1 MWKASGNNMIMGT
14 DLTVDT
20 SNTAKKLF
28 TLTSTGEGKL
38 KNAVYTKFKALLDNY
53 VPDELKPEVDDPK
66 EATEED
72 DFINTIAVEG
82 GPMDI
87 AFKYLQAAGKTTTAN
102 LNAFK
107 PVLKTMWFAKYAKG
121 DNVNQ
126 YSGFEHTFV
135 GETGL
140 DKKKKNLVVKGLHNW
155 YQFHLE
161 QTAGRLTY
169 TPPPT
174 NKVDTTKKPPFI
186 NVKFSWKGVNKPP
199 GSSFYVGTSPAFEMA
214 LYTACF
220 FGEPGDCT
228 CNIGGVPVTIKTIP
242 FRDTDKVLTSYPT
255 A

>member
-1 MWKASGNNMIMGT
+1 MWKVSGNNMVMGT

-20 SNTAKKLF
+20 SNTATKLF
-28 TLTSTGEGKL
+28 TLTKTGEAKL
-38 KNAVYTKFKALLDNY
+38 QNAVYTKFKALLDNY
-53 VPDELKPEVDDPK
+53 VPDELKPEVNDPK

-72 DFINTIAVEG
+72 DFINTIAVAG

-87 AFKYLQAAGKTTTAN
+87 AFKYLKAAGKTTIPD
-102 LNAFK
+102 LKSFK
-107 PVLKTMWFAKYAKG
+107 QVLKTMWFAKYVKG
-121 DNVNQ
+121 NSVNQ

-140 DKKKKNLVVKGLHNW
+140 DRKKNIVVKGLHNW

-161 QTAGRLTY
+161 QAAGRLTY
-169 TPPPT
+169 TPPPK
-174 NKVDTTKKPPFI
+174 NAVDTNKKPPYI
-186 NVKFSWKGVNKPP
+186 NAQFSWKGANKPP

-228 CNIGGVPVTIKTIP
+228 CNIDGRPLAIKTID
-242 FRDTDKVLTSYPT
+242 FGGTGKVLTSYPM